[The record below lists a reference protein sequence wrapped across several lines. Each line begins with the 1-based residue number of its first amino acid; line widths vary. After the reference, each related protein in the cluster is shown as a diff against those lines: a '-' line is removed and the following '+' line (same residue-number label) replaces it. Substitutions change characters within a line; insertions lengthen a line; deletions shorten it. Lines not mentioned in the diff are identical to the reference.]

1 MARFYSYC
9 VAFLIGIIAKGSVI
23 QRVTYVT
30 VQDEKEWKGE
40 TGEIIVQSV
49 VCICPQQPDLTC
61 TNNVLEDGTG
71 FIDLGV
77 PEKGI
82 RDDSVVSVV
91 KLQIKLSPTKVI
103 PLELQLYSP
112 GKIRQ
117 KTYEYPTF
125 KGINSSTT
133 SAGSYFV
140 AEAFPIE
147 DLKNDGCKYPQKKI
161 LEWDTLHK
169 ITEFSLT
176 RPVPQN
182 ITQWEHFDLV
192 FP

>member
-91 KLQIKLSPTKVI
+91 KLQIK
-103 PLELQLYSP
+103 
-112 GKIRQ
+112 
-117 KTYEYPTF
+117 EYPTF

-192 FP
+192 FPEAGVNPMPCV